1 VDCLKGFWKHLNQY
15 QIHIRRGS
23 WHRASMND
31 KDSLPELKGQ
41 KGPEETALKLYG
53 ACEDDSSS
61 IAVQVDRYSDG
72 DLEMRRSD
80 K

>member
-1 VDCLKGFWKHLNQY
+1 
-15 QIHIRRGS
+15 
-23 WHRASMND
+23 MND